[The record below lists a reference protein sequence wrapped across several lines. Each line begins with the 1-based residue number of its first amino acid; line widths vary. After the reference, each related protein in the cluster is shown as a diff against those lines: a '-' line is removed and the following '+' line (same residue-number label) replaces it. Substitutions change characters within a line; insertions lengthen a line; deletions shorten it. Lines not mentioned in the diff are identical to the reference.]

1 MSSES
6 QSYIWGVVA
15 NRQQGKCNSK
25 GCNIFFMQAS
35 ATVLR
40 LREGRGRPTL
50 FTEEPY
56 IDIQTKKLLTLT
68 PDKDTENYEI
78 LCRACHENIKPHRVN
93 FKVHPDI
100 FDSWTKWKST
110 NKPDAT
116 LTSVILLAMD
126 KLVNRDDW
134 EIHETWNQQIL
145 EAKAEQY
152 DRIVQITEQN
162 IEEIAYEEGTGAA
175 GTNID
180 ADLE

>member
-1 MSSES
+1 MTSES

-25 GCNIFFMQAS
+25 GCTIFLQQAA

-40 LREGRGRPTL
+40 LREGRGRPTM
-50 FTEEPY
+50 FTDVVGFDPIEVLNSD
-56 IDIQTKKLLTLT
+56 IDT
-68 PDKDTENYEI
+68 DNYEI
-78 LCRACHENIKPHRVN
+78 LCHACHENIKPHRVN

-100 FDSWTKWKST
+100 FASWTEWKST
-110 NKPDAT
+110 HKPDAT

-126 KLVNRDDW
+126 KLVNRDEW
-134 EIHETWNQQIL
+134 TNHETWYEQIL
-145 EAKAEQY
+145 EAKAAQY
-152 DRIVQITEQN
+152 DKLKQIIQQD
-162 IEEIAYEEGTGAA
+162 IEDIAYEELNDRA